1 MCTENGADAVRSVAP
16 ARSCSRLTPRT
27 VRLRRRRGKTYAGS
41 GASGRRAPAGP
52 AGFRAALIW
61 RSRPPQVRFRRPA
74 HPTPP
79 RRPRAA
85 PGSSQNSCLRSK
97 KYKGLDGWP
106 PRSRATLSA
115 GVALNGGWVA
125 EAWHPCRRQLRHQR
139 QRHRH
144 PVPGHV
150 RRPL

>member
-1 MCTENGADAVRSVAP
+1 MCTENGADVVRSVAP
-16 ARSCSRLTPRT
+16 ARSCSRLTPRV
-27 VRLRRRRGKTYAGS
+27 VRLRRWRGMTSAGG
-41 GASGRRAPAGP
+41 GASGRGVPAGP
-52 AGFRAALIW
+52 AGFRATLIW

-74 HPTPP
+74 RLAPP

-115 GVALNGGWVA
+115 GVALNA
-125 EAWHPCRRQLRHQR
+125 P
-139 QRHRH
+139 
-144 PVPGHV
+144 
-150 RRPL
+150 